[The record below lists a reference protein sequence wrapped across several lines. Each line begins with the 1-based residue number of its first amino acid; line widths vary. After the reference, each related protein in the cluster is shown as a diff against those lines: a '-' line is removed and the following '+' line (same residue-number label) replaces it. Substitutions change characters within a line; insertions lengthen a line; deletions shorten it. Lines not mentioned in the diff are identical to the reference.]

1 MWLAVAENRRRDIAL
16 WGILRQNGA
25 WFPQRLI
32 IHGRNDCRPS
42 VAPME
47 TPRGC
52 ARRGERESQR
62 DKRQEEKE
70 KESERGM
77 RTEGEEGSLFELYYK
92 TNIFQV
98 LWGIT
103 IVFWKGLPA
112 RAARRSGS
120 RAKLQYSATITTPG
134 WYIISY
140 NFSSLSRLCLAPLN
154 EDKRIGKETWLRI
167 PSPLNL
173 RFIFP
178 LPDPLVPFCSQDTVL
193 SLSTMRLPFPF
204 GEMNGRTCEVRR
216 SPPPLVPFQLN
227 N

>member
-1 MWLAVAENRRRDIAL
+1 
-16 WGILRQNGA
+16 
-25 WFPQRLI
+25 
-32 IHGRNDCRPS
+32 
-42 VAPME
+42 ME

-178 LPDPLVPFCSQDTVL
+178 LPLTLSFPSVHKIPFFLFLRCDCHSRSAKWMVVRAK
-193 SLSTMRLPFPF
+193 SV
-204 GEMNGRTCEVRR
+204 EVRLR
-216 SPPPLVPFQLN
+216 WSHSSLIIKSQLVSTLLIMVHRITRYWIQYFHDSIKFY
-227 N
+227 